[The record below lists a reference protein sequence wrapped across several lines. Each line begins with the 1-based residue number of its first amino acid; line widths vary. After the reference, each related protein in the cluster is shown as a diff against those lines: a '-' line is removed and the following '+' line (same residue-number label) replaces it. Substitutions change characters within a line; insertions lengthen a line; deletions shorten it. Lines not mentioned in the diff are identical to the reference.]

1 MPPRSAARGAQWFP
15 TPEHHRP
22 SPPLPIKPLA
32 PSRTLPYRSFAS
44 SPHLLSP
51 LSQADE
57 TRHFPGQQSPRNLA
71 GAGVDGEAVGRC
83 RPPLPAF
90 LLHRSLPLLG
100 LDLTLRPIPSLAE
113 QERRHLQ
120 RNPKVI
126 ADEHCRAPH
135 LEPFFLQDLDAEEF
149 RSDRRRP
156 AATQPPSM
164 PLGEPRP

>member
-32 PSRTLPYRSFAS
+32 PSRTLPCCSFAS
-44 SPHLLSP
+44 SPHILSP
-51 LSQADE
+51 LNQADE
-57 TRHFPGQQSPRNLA
+57 ARHFPGQQSPGNLA
-71 GAGVDGEAVGRC
+71 GAGVDGEAVGRH

-113 QERRHLQ
+113 QEHHHLR

-126 ADEHCRAPH
+126 VDEHSRTTTSSPSSCRIWKRRS
-135 LEPFFLQDLDAEEF
+135 F
-149 RSDRRRP
+149 RV
-156 AATQPPSM
+156 TTVV
-164 PLGEPRP
+164 L